1 VQNVIGG
8 DAMKKT
14 KTIEA
19 RVSLILAGLFWLLT
33 SPGEAA
39 TIKLNCSA
47 KDTIGNAI
55 KKLKPGDTLLVAGT
69 CNENVEIPF
78 EASRITLDGQGKAT
92 ISGPDSSTPTITI
105 RGRGIIIKGLSIT
118 GGREGIQVPGG
129 GEALIDGNTLQGVG
143 RVGIQVNRQSS
154 AVIVNN
160 NVRNNTGNGITI
172 GGSSYVLVGIR
183 SGLDKTTSPNTI
195 ENNGGAGITVGRS
208 SSARIVGNTI
218 RNNKGDGVLITR
230 ASQADVSNSTIE
242 GNAGNGID
250 LTQNSAVSL
259 GVGTG
264 TGIFDLANSTASNNG
279 GVGIRCSKNSS
290 VDGRL
295 GSVNGS
301 KGPKEF
307 DSSCVDGLQA
317 VVLGKQQ

>member
-1 VQNVIGG
+1 
-8 DAMKKT
+8 MEKT
-14 KTIEA
+14 KTIVA
-19 RVSLILAGLFWLLT
+19 KFWLALAGLLWLLAA
-33 SPGEAA
+33 PGEAA
-39 TIKLNCSA
+39 TMKLTCGA
-47 KDTIGNAI
+47 KETIGGTV
-55 KKLKPGDTLLVAGT
+55 KKLKPGDTLLVSGT
-69 CNENVEIPF
+69 CNENLEIPF

-105 RGRGIIIKGLSIT
+105 RGRGIIIKGFSIT

-129 GEALIDGNTLQGVG
+129 GEALIDGNTIQGVG
-143 RVGIQVNRQSS
+143 RFGIQVNRQSS

-160 NVRNNTGNGITI
+160 TVRNNAGNGITI
-172 GGSSYVLVGIR
+172 GGSSYVLIGIR
-183 SGLDKTTSPNTI
+183 SGLDKSASPNTV

-218 RNNKGDGVLITR
+218 RNNKGHGVLITR

-250 LTQNSAVSL
+250 LSQNSAVSL

-264 TGIFDLANSTASNNG
+264 TGIFDLANTTASNNG

-290 VDGRL
+290 IDGRL
-295 GSVNGS
+295 GSVNGNE
-301 KGPKEF
+301 GPKEF
-307 DSSCVDGLQA
+307 DPSCVDGLTPA
-317 VVLGKQQ
+317 PGA

>member
-1 VQNVIGG
+1 
-8 DAMKKT
+8 MKKT
-14 KTIEA
+14 KTIVTKFWLA
-19 RVSLILAGLFWLLT
+19 LAGVLWLLAAH
-33 SPGEAA
+33 GEAA
-39 TIKLNCSA
+39 TVKLTCNA
-47 KDTIGNAI
+47 KDTIGNAL
-55 KKLKPGDTLLVAGT
+55 KKLKPGDTLLVSGT
-69 CNENVEIPF
+69 CNENLEIPF
-78 EASRITLDGQGKAT
+78 EASRITLDGHGKAT

-105 RGRGIIIKGLSIT
+105 RGRGITIRGFSIT

-129 GEALIDGNTLQGVG
+129 GEALIDGNTIQGVG
-143 RVGIQVNRQSS
+143 RFGIQVNRQSS

-160 NVRNNTGNGITI
+160 TVRNNTGNGITI
-172 GGSSYVLVGIR
+172 GGSSYVLIGIR
-183 SGLDKTTSPNTI
+183 SGLDKSASPNTI

-218 RNNKGDGVLITR
+218 RNNKGHGVLITR

-264 TGIFDLANSTASNNG
+264 TGIFDLANSAASNNG

-301 KGPKEF
+301 KGSKEF
-307 DSSCVDGLQA
+307 DPSCVDGLLA
-317 VVLGKQQ
+317 APGA

>member
-1 VQNVIGG
+1 
-8 DAMKKT
+8 MEKT
-14 KTIEA
+14 KKIA
-19 RVSLILAGLFWLLT
+19 AKFWLVLAGLLWLLT

-39 TIKLNCSA
+39 TVKLTCNA
-47 KDTIGNAI
+47 KDTIGNAV
-55 KKLKPGDTLLVAGT
+55 KKLKPGDTLLVTGT
-69 CNENVEIPF
+69 CNENLEIPF

-105 RGRGIIIKGLSIT
+105 RGRGITVKGFSIT

-129 GEALIDGNTLQGVG
+129 GEALIDGNTIQGVG
-143 RVGIQVNRQSS
+143 RFGIQVNRQSS

-160 NVRNNTGNGITI
+160 TVRNNTGNGITI

-183 SGLDKTTSPNTI
+183 SGLDKTASPNTI

-264 TGIFDLANSTASNNG
+264 TGIFDLANSTSSNNG

-307 DSSCVDGLQA
+307 DPSCVDGLTPA
-317 VVLGKQQ
+317 PGA

>member
-1 VQNVIGG
+1 
-8 DAMKKT
+8 MEHR
-14 KTIEA
+14 KTIA
-19 RVSLILAGLFWLLT
+19 AKFWFVLAGLLWLLT
-33 SPGEAA
+33 SPGQAA
-39 TIKLNCSA
+39 TVKLTCSA
-47 KDTIGNAI
+47 KDTMGNAV
-55 KKLKPGDTLLVAGT
+55 KKLKPGDTLLVSGT
-69 CNENVEIPF
+69 CNENLEIPF

-105 RGRGIIIKGLSIT
+105 RGRGITIKGFSIT

-129 GEALIDGNTLQGVG
+129 GEALIDGNTIQGVG
-143 RVGIQVNRQSS
+143 RFGIQVNRQSS

-160 NVRNNTGNGITI
+160 TVRNNTGNGISI

-183 SGLDKTTSPNTI
+183 TGLDKTTSPNTI

-218 RNNKGDGVLITR
+218 RNNKGHGVLITR
-230 ASQADVSNSTIE
+230 ASQADVSNSNIE

-250 LTQNSAVSL
+250 LSQNSAVSL

-264 TGIFDLANSTASNNG
+264 TGIFDLANTTASNNG

-290 VDGRL
+290 VDGRI
-295 GSVNGS
+295 GSLNGNGGA
-301 KGPKEF
+301 KDF
-307 DSSCVDGLQA
+307 DNNCVDSLEA

>member
-1 VQNVIGG
+1 
-8 DAMKKT
+8 MEHT
-14 KTIEA
+14 KTIA
-19 RVSLILAGLFWLLT
+19 AKFWFVFAGLLWLLT
-33 SPGEAA
+33 SPAQAA
-39 TIKLNCSA
+39 TVKLTCSA
-47 KDTIGNAI
+47 KDTIGNAV
-55 KKLKPGDTLLVAGT
+55 KKLKPGDTLLVSGT
-69 CNENVEIPF
+69 CNENLEIPF

-105 RGRGIIIKGLSIT
+105 RGRGITIKGFSIT

-129 GEALIDGNTLQGVG
+129 GEALIDGNTIQGVG
-143 RVGIQVNRQSS
+143 RFGIQVNRQSS

-160 NVRNNTGNGITI
+160 TVRNNTGNGISI

-183 SGLDKTTSPNTI
+183 TGLDKTTSPNTI

-218 RNNKGDGVLITR
+218 RNNKGHGVLITR

-250 LTQNSAVSL
+250 LSQNSAVSL

-264 TGIFDLANSTASNNG
+264 TGIFDLANTTASNNG

-290 VDGRL
+290 VDGRTGTL
-295 GSVNGS
+295 NGNNGA
-301 KGPKEF
+301 KDF
-307 DSSCVDGLQA
+307 DNSCVDSLEP
-317 VVLGKQQ
+317 VVLGKQ